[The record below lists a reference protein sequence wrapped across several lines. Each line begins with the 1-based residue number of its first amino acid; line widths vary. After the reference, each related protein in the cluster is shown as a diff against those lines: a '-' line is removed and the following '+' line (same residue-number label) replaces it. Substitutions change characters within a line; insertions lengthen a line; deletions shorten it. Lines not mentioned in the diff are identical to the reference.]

1 MPPIQ
6 PGASVGMTRTE
17 MEPEVRERLLEATL
31 LELDEKGREAIA
43 LAAVLAR
50 AEVSEAEF
58 AAEYEG
64 LDACLADAY
73 QQLTERLD
81 VAVRQGCS
89 GTWPLSAT
97 PEWPAQVRGGLEALL
112 AELAGSPE
120 LARALT
126 RTFPSIGPKQ
136 QARYQAFVE
145 SFGPMLAKGREFSGA
160 EQELP
165 GEVEMLAVGAAEA
178 IVFEEVE
185 SGRAAELGAMGPS
198 ILFSLLVPFLG
209 PGGAA
214 AEMEKA
220 RQGG

>member
-1 MPPIQ
+1 
-6 PGASVGMTRTE
+6 
-17 MEPEVRERLLEATL
+17 MEPAVRERLLEATL
-31 LELDEKGREAIA
+31 LELEEKGRDGLA
-43 LAAVLAR
+43 LEVVLGQ

-58 AAEYEG
+58 AAEYDGVEG
-64 LDACLADAY
+64 CLIDAY

-81 VAVRQGCS
+81 VAVRLGCNM
-89 GTWPLSAT
+89 GGGWPLSAT

-126 RTFPSIGPKQ
+126 RTFPSIGPEQ